1 MLILML
7 KMYLSLKEMN
17 IMYSTKY
24 LLACCLCQ
32 MRKNTNGRLL
42 QGKGS
47 QIQINNK
54 TIIEFG
60 SRRI

>member
-1 MLILML
+1 MPNAKYKWLML
-7 KMYLSLKEMN
+7 LMSKNS
-17 IMYSTKY
+17 KY
-24 LLACCLCQ
+24 
-32 MRKNTNGRLL
+32 KRLL